1 MPKPPIELDPN
12 LSPWQQQQGENS
24 RWYGRFLAFR
34 DMGLSRSLLGTYK
47 QELAEKGR
55 KEQDKASVPNSWNN
69 AAKQFRWED
78 RAQSWDAHRQQE
90 IEAERREE
98 ERRDRALWIERRQAQ
113 REKQWELSEQ
123 LVERAMTMLQSP
135 LHVEKKDDEGKT
147 VLVPARW
154 SFRDAATFIDLA
166 DKLRK
171 SATAID
177 ITEIDALTT
186 LIKAGWIPE
195 KLLDEVADRYWEMK
209 AKILE
214 AFQSPDA
221 QN

>member
-47 QELAEKGR
+47 QELAGKGR

-98 ERRDRALWIERRQAQ
+98 ERRDRALWIQRRNAQ
-113 REKQWELSEQ
+113 RERQWQLAEKLADRANEMLESPLYTEKIEDGQ
-123 LVERAMTMLQSP
+123 LV
-135 LHVEKKDDEGKT
+135 K
-147 VLVPARW
+147 VPAKW
-154 SFRDAATFIDLA
+154 SFRDVVPFLSLANDLQAAATG
-166 DKLRK
+166 
-171 SATAID
+171 SQME
-177 ITEIDALTT
+177 EIKALTV
-186 LIKAGWIPE
+186 LVKAGWIPE
-195 KLLDEVADRYWEMK
+195 SVLDVTADSYFEMK
-209 AKILE
+209 AAIVG
-214 AFQSPDA
+214 AFDEYGQG
-221 QN
+221 